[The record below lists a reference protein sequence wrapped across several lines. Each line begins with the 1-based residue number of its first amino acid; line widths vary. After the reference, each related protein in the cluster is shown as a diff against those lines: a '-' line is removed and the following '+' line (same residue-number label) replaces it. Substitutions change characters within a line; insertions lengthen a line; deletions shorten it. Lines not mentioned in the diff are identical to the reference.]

1 MKTLAKMD
9 GNTVVNIEA
18 IDEWRCTNDNGQID
32 ESVAKNHLIKTGAN
46 PDEYILYM
54 PDIHIN
60 APEIGGTYDSVNNKF
75 INKKPHSSWELNTTN
90 WLWQP
95 VGGWPADSKHN
106 GGTKAYFWN
115 TETESIEPV
124 IDGEPEEE

>member
-1 MKTLAKMD
+1 MKTLAKID

-32 ESVAKNHLIKTGAN
+32 ETVAKNHLIKTGAN

-54 PDIHIN
+54 PDTHIN
-60 APEIGGTYDSVNNKF
+60 APSIGGTYDSVNNKF

-124 IDGEPEEE
+124 IDSEPEE

>member
-32 ESVAKNHLIKTGAN
+32 ETVAKNHLIKTGAN

-54 PDIHIN
+54 PDTHIN
-60 APEIGGTYDSVNNKF
+60 APSIGGTYDSVNNKF

-124 IDGEPEEE
+124 IDSEPEE

>member
-1 MKTLAKMD
+1 
-9 GNTVVNIEA
+9 
-18 IDEWRCTNDNGQID
+18 
-32 ESVAKNHLIKTGAN
+32 
-46 PDEYILYM
+46 M
-54 PDIHIN
+54 PDTHIN
-60 APEIGGTYDSVNNKF
+60 APSIGGTYDSVNNKF

-124 IDGEPEEE
+124 IDSEPEE

>member
-1 MKTLAKMD
+1 MLTTFLTVSSNNVFSAGSGSDSKNTKTKSLAYLSA
-9 GNTVVNIEA
+9 E
-18 IDEWRCTNDNGQID
+18 
-32 ESVAKNHLIKTGAN
+32 
-46 PDEYILYM
+46 
-54 PDIHIN
+54 
-60 APEIGGTYDSVNNKF
+60 KF
-75 INKKPHSSWELNTTN
+75 INKKPHSSWELNTTY

-124 IDGEPEEE
+124 IDSEPEE

>member
-54 PDIHIN
+54 PDTHIN
-60 APEIGGTYDSVNNKF
+60 APSIGGTYDSVNNKF

-124 IDGEPEEE
+124 IDSEPEE

>member
-1 MKTLAKMD
+1 MKTLAKID

-32 ESVAKNHLIKTGAN
+32 ETVAKNHLIKTGAN

-54 PDIHIN
+54 PDTHIN
-60 APEIGGTYDSVNNKF
+60 APSIGGTYDSVNNKF

-115 TETESIEPV
+115 TDTESIEPV
-124 IDGEPEEE
+124 IDSGPEE

>member
-18 IDEWRCTNDNGQID
+18 IDDWRCTNDNGQID
-32 ESVAKNHLIKTGAN
+32 ETVAKNHLIKTGAN

-54 PDIHIN
+54 PDTHIN
-60 APEIGGTYDSVNNKF
+60 APSIGGTYDSVNNKF

-124 IDGEPEEE
+124 IDSEPEE

>member
-1 MKTLAKMD
+1 MKTLAEID

-32 ESVAKNHLIKTGAN
+32 ETVAKNHLIKTGAN

-54 PDIHIN
+54 PDTHIN
-60 APEIGGTYDSVNNKF
+60 APSIGGTYDSVNNKF

-124 IDGEPEEE
+124 IDSEPEE

>member
-1 MKTLAKMD
+1 MKTLAKID

-32 ESVAKNHLIKTGAN
+32 ETVAKNHLIKTWAN

-54 PDIHIN
+54 PDTHIN
-60 APEIGGTYDSVNNKF
+60 APSIGGTYDSVNNKF

-95 VGGWPADSKHN
+95 VGGWPADSKQN
-106 GGTKAYFWN
+106 GGTKAYVWN

-124 IDGEPEEE
+124 IDSEPEE

>member
-1 MKTLAKMD
+1 MKTLAKID

-18 IDEWRCTNDNGQID
+18 IDEWRCTNDSGQID
-32 ESVAKNHLIKTGAN
+32 ETVAKNHLIKTGAN

-54 PDIHIN
+54 PDTHIN
-60 APEIGGTYDSVNNKF
+60 APSIGGTYDSVNNKF

-124 IDGEPEEE
+124 IDSEPEE

>member
-1 MKTLAKMD
+1 MKTLAKID

-32 ESVAKNHLIKTGAN
+32 ETVAKNHLIKTGAN

-54 PDIHIN
+54 PDTHIN
-60 APEIGGTYDSVNNKF
+60 APSIGGTYDSVNNKF
-75 INKKPHSSWELNTTN
+75 IDKKPHSSWELNTTN

>member
-18 IDEWRCTNDNGQID
+18 IDEWRCTNDSGQID
-32 ESVAKNHLIKTGAN
+32 ETVAKNHLIKTGAN

-54 PDIHIN
+54 PDTHIN
-60 APEIGGTYDSVNNKF
+60 APSIGGTYDSVNNKF

-95 VGGWPADSKHN
+95 VGGWPADSKQN
-106 GGTKAYFWN
+106 GGTKAYVWN

-124 IDGEPEEE
+124 IDSEPEE

>member
-1 MKTLAKMD
+1 MKTLAKID
-9 GNTVVNIEA
+9 GSTVVNIEA

-32 ESVAKNHLIKTGAN
+32 ETVAKNHLIKTGAN

-54 PDIHIN
+54 PDTHIN
-60 APEIGGTYDSVNNKF
+60 APSIGGTYDSVNNKF

-124 IDGEPEEE
+124 IDSEPEE